1 MVKLQEASM
10 RAHEGTTIQQINSK
24 CTHAQRNIPPGNRKY
39 SDTTAVH
46 QESQT

>member
-10 RAHEGTTIQQINSK
+10 RATGGTTTQQINSK
-24 CTHAQRNIPPGNRKY
+24 CTHAQRNIPPGN